1 MNDQDT
7 KPTKPLV
14 PYVRDVETGRI
25 QIGEPMR
32 RRLSR
37 ALGREVRIDTE
48 ADLATALV
56 DLLEVAVYQRIGE
69 IVTGANK

>member
-1 MNDQDT
+1 MTDHNT
-7 KPTKPLV
+7 KPTKPLI

-32 RRLSR
+32 RKLSR

-56 DLLEVAVYQRIGE
+56 DLLEVAVYRQIGDSM
-69 IVTGANK
+69 TGASE